1 MIGITLDDIREALKL
16 YEIDDET
23 YYDRCVQCVDY
34 LNKNDLILKFY
45 MILAPLYNDDLSNM
59 WKIKSISDLLECDDL
74 WVTNIILLMGYKLHL
89 INMKKHLF
97 DEEQTRI
104 HKLRVRECLTNDI
117 WKRKLDG
124 IRFSQLLWGLYFVR
138 IKVVEVG
145 RLQYGLSNGNIKI
158 HIYGGSKLNFDEVED
173 SLRKSKSYIKKHF
186 GIDKYDY
193 LCNSWLLSKEVLKL
207 VDKNSNI
214 ASFQSL
220 FEITEGEDC
229 LEDILNFVYGI
240 SEIDDYNNLSEE
252 TSLQREIK
260 KELLNGKVF
269 HLGCGKLKE
278 MSVD

>member
-1 MIGITLDDIREALKL
+1 MIGITLDDIREALKF

-34 LNKNDLILKFY
+34 LNKNDLMLRFY

-97 DEEQTRI
+97 DEEQIRI

-173 SLRKSKSYIKKHF
+173 SLRKSKSYIKKYF

-220 FEITEGEDC
+220 FEITEGEEC